1 MNVLDEN
8 MLNRY
13 IDYDIM
19 KKILQKYLTN
29 ARESELKEATQDSL
43 KRFVQAVFK
52 LHVIHTH
59 KETQHEFSSYKKVL
73 EDIKNMNSVT
83 RSLDIPT
90 RGQLDI
96 LRLYSV

>member
-1 MNVLDEN
+1 MLDES

-13 IDYDIM
+13 VDYDVT

-29 ARESELKEATQDSL
+29 ARESELNETTQDSL
-43 KRFVQAVFK
+43 KKFVQAAFK
-52 LHVIHTH
+52 LHVTHTY

-73 EDIKNMNSVT
+73 EDIKNMNSHT
-83 RSLDIPT
+83 RSLNIPT
-90 RGQLDI
+90 CGQSDI